1 MQYICQLTWK
11 ETKGQM
17 EKMKRKAAAKPLIL
31 ACGCKSPLLPGSA
44 QAAPLEMYWNGAR
57 VGFLQNV
64 WLFWLLHSETFH
76 TVHSRWELGSS
87 AQALKFAYICIKIY
101 IYMYAVHVSLDPG
114 RAPAGGLSMGYVG
127 LPPHQAQVQ
136 LGIPACPWH
145 TTWAGALHQQMDARS
160 QMTLNSRNHC
170 WALSLQTLQQS
181 KPNFSHRMDIVHT
194 HNLKVICC
202 GAPVIESRWK
212 YRL

>member
-1 MQYICQLTWK
+1 MQHVCQLTWK

-17 EKMKRKAAAKPLIL
+17 EKMKRKAVAKPLIL

-44 QAAPLEMYWNGAR
+44 RAAPLEMYWNGAR
-57 VGFLQNV
+57 VGFLQNA

-87 AQALKFAYICIKIY
+87 AQALKFAYICIKKCIY
-101 IYMYAVHVSLDPG
+101 IYAVYVSLDPR
-114 RAPAGGLSMGYVG
+114 RASAGGLSLGCVWV
-127 LPPHQAQVQ
+127 PPHQAQVH
-136 LGIPACPWH
+136 LSIPACPWH
-145 TTWAGALHQQMDARS
+145 PTRAWVLCQQMDARS
-160 QMTLNSRNHC
+160 QMTLNLRDHC

-181 KPNFSHRMDIVHT
+181 KPNFIQDMHIVGT
-194 HNLKVICC
+194 QNLKVICC
-202 GAPVIESRWK
+202 GAPVTESRWK